1 MVPNIGRKV
10 ILVLTLLGLSLLA
23 LLIPPIAGEFPIKLG
38 LDLQGGTRLVYQV
51 DTERLNAQQGTD
63 DSMQRDLATLID
75 ETIGIIRNR
84 IDPTGVLSITLQ
96 RQGTDRIL
104 IELPGMSPAEAG
116 AIERLITELGK
127 LEFRIVAYKG
137 AGSGGERKGE
147 DVDVDAA
154 KKKLNDWWSAEL
166 ARGGDVYVDEYAIR
180 RYNALPESAGG
191 PPTGF
196 FWAGLQ
202 NPAETREMDGRT
214 LFLEAFYKAGKKE
227 WAERLSDGSVVIHNR
242 VVGNERLAPAP
253 ISIGEQN
260 PVPLRLRRS
269 PGATPIV
276 HGEWLDV
283 ALLRD
288 ERQLTTGKNWVFTGE
303 DLYQTFPD
311 QDQNGYP
318 CVRFI
323 CQASRGDAFADFTEA
338 FTERPMAILLNDYIS
353 GQPPTI
359 KGRLPGQGI
368 ITGNFSSAEVKHLQ
382 NVLRSGSLKIPL
394 ELMTRDLMG
403 PTLGEE
409 AIRLGSISALIGLA
423 LVIWFMTYYYKRVG
437 IVAAWSLGANM
448 LLLLG
453 AMALFRVNLNLPGIA
468 GLILTVG
475 MALDANILIYERIR
489 EERAKQRTLLQSAK
503 NGFDRAFLTIFDSNL
518 TTLITSVVLMWL
530 GTGPVRGFAV
540 VLAIGIL
547 TTMFAAL
554 VVTKILIHFLLQKPN
569 FREFEMRS
577 WVPKTHYNFT
587 KYMGQC
593 VAGSLIAILLGL
605 VVVTVK
611 GRELLGI
618 DFTGGGT
625 FRVALKED
633 MEIADVREKM
643 EQIFESVQV
652 STLGDSKRV
661 YGIKVKLDPEDN
673 RGLQQDIASRPG
685 ISRRAEGV
693 GDRAAA
699 KGAGLRDDRRF
710 EPIDL
715 VLRFA
720 HPVVESDL
728 EDIRERL
735 FRQGFVS
742 FPTQPWMEVEA
753 DDARAVRRANEEAG
767 RFVKANFHTTSS
779 GDIEKGTPKLSGAEG
794 TSGIVTKPQV
804 QLEPTDPSE
813 RTVVLRNTRL
823 MFERL
828 REHGDINLVRR
839 ALLPRYELGIQGL
852 ESQIRV
858 LLGDQ
863 LAADFL
869 ISDRGISD
877 LALDQVHVSFELSFS
892 KAVDVELVRQL
903 LRRAGLVP
911 EHLKSEGKEVEPS
924 SSASRFSVENAY
936 SRYIADAG
944 ALATELA
951 AEGARLERMPAIGGG
966 AFGQISAT
974 NASFR
979 GTDRR
984 CSFNLALR
992 GKAATKDELLPALK
1006 AIGLR
1011 FDPAK
1016 LTQVEGDASGL
1027 RWRLNDA
1034 RSLWLDDPAELREA
1048 LAEEIARG
1056 ESAHLLLAEEVTL
1069 NLVEKPT
1076 GGDAVKA
1083 VEDMLRGA
1091 GLAFSEAARVEA
1103 TSDTAYRFRPDGPTT
1118 LTLSRMQDAIATQLN
1133 RMEEKGQRR
1142 LAVASPFGDASQISA
1157 QASTDLRDAAV
1168 LALLVSLFA
1177 ITLYIRARFH
1187 EYRYAFG
1194 AVLALFHDVLITIG
1208 AVALFASLGI
1218 IDAEIDLNLIA
1229 ALLTIVGYSLN
1240 DTIVIYDRIRENLPR
1255 MKGSF
1260 EEIVNTSI
1268 NETLA
1273 RTLLTGVTTIFMI
1286 TVLLLVNYGRGNA
1299 IEGFAFAILVG
1310 VLAGTYSTMYIA
1322 SPFLIWVEKRRLAAD
1337 ARRDAL
1343 KGRAPAH

>member
-10 ILVLTLLGLSLLA
+10 TLVLTLLGLSLLA
-23 LLIPPIAGEFPIKLG
+23 LLIPPLAGEFPIKLG

-96 RQGTDRIL
+96 RQGADRIL

-116 AIERLITELGK
+116 AVERLITELGK

-166 ARGGDVYVDEYAIR
+166 ARGGDVYVDEYALR

-202 NPAETREMDGRT
+202 NPPEPREMDGRA
-214 LFLEAFYKAGKKE
+214 LFLEAFYKAAKKE

-242 VVGNERLAPAP
+242 VYGGERQAPGP
-253 ISIGEQN
+253 ISVGDQS
-260 PVPLRLRRS
+260 PVPLKLRRS
-269 PGATPIV
+269 PGTTPMV

-288 ERQLTTGKNWVFTGE
+288 ERVLTTGKNWVFTGE

-323 CQASRGDAFADFTEA
+323 CQASRSDAFADFTEA
-338 FTERPMAILLNDYIS
+338 YTNRPMAILLNDYIS
-353 GQPPTI
+353 GNPPVI
-359 KGRLPGQGI
+359 QGRLPGAGI

-394 ELMTRDLMG
+394 ELMSRDLMG

-423 LVIWFMTYYYKRVG
+423 LVIWFMTYYYRRVG

-554 VVTKILIHFLLQKPN
+554 VVTKVLIHFLLQKPN

-633 MEIADVREKM
+633 MEISTVREKM

-661 YGIKVKLDPEDN
+661 YSIKVKLDPEDN

-685 ISRRAEGV
+685 ISRRAEGAV
-693 GDRAAA
+693 DRSAA

-767 RFVKANFHTTSS
+767 RFVKANFHSADS
-779 GDIEKGTPKLSGAEG
+779 GDQEKGTPKLVGAEG
-794 TSGIVTKPQV
+794 TSGIVAKPQV
-804 QLEPTDPSE
+804 QLEPTDPTE

-823 MFERL
+823 LFERL
-828 REHGDINLVRR
+828 REHGDMNLVRR

-852 ESQIRV
+852 EAQIRA

-863 LAADFL
+863 LAPDFL

-877 LALDQVHVSFELSFS
+877 LALEQVRVSFELGFP

-903 LRRAGLVP
+903 LRQAGLVP
-911 EHLKSEGKEVEPS
+911 EHLKSEGKEVEPG
-924 SSASRFSVENAY
+924 SSASRFTVENAY
-936 SRYIADAG
+936 SRYIAEAG
-944 ALATELA
+944 TLSTELA
-951 AEGARLERMPAIGGG
+951 AEAARIERNPAVGGV
-966 AFGQISAT
+966 FGQVSAT

-992 GKAATKDELLPALK
+992 GKAPSKEELLPALR

-1034 RSLWLDDPAELREA
+1034 RSLWLDDPAQLREA
-1048 LAEEIARG
+1048 LAAEVARG
-1056 ESAHLLLAEEVTL
+1056 EGAQLVLAEEVTL
-1069 NLVEKPT
+1069 NLVGKPSS
-1076 GGDAVKA
+1076 GDPVKA
-1083 VEDMLRGA
+1083 VEEMLRGA

-1103 TSDTAYRFRPDGPTT
+1103 LSDVSYRFRPDGPSTMP
-1118 LTLSRMQDAIATQLN
+1118 LGRMQDAITGQLN
-1133 RMEEKGQRR
+1133 RMEEKGQER

-1168 LALLVSLFA
+1168 LALIVSLFA

-1208 AVALFASLGI
+1208 AVALAASLGI

-1229 ALLTIVGYSLN
+1229 ALLTIIGYSLN

-1255 MKGSF
+1255 VKGSF

-1273 RTLLTGVTTIFMI
+1273 RTLLTGLTTIFMI

-1343 KGRAPAH
+1343 KGRAAAH